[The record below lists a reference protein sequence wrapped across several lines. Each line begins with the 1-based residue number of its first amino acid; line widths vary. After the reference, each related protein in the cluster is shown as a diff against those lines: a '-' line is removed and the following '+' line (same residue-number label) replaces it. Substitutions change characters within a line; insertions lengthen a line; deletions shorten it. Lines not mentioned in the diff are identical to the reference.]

1 MLSEKY
7 DYRYHVEN
15 DIRDYI
21 EDHYTPEELREQSYG
36 ETEEKLYDEMFNADS
51 VTGNGSGS
59 YTFSTW
65 AAEENL
71 CHNLDLLG
79 DALFEFGDD
88 GTYIMRHG
96 AEACDVT
103 IRCYLLGEILHDILP
118 EYLETE

>member
-1 MLSEKY
+1 MERY

-15 DIRDYI
+15 DIREYI
-21 EDHYTPEELREQSYG
+21 DGHYTVEELRDMKDAEQ
-36 ETEEKLYDEMFNADS
+36 ELYDEMFISDC
-51 VTGNGSGS
+51 VTGNASGS
-59 YTFSTW
+59 YTFNSW
-65 AAEENL
+65 AAEENV

-88 GTYIMRHG
+88 GTFLMRNG

-118 EYLETE
+118 EYLEAE